1 MPTAYL
7 AVKYHPDASNRPH
20 IESILAELEKL
31 DYETRCVVRDVE
43 GWGEQHLSAED
54 LMQKTFALIDASDTV
69 VVDLTEKG
77 VGVGIEAGYAYAKGK
92 PVFTIAKRGSDIST
106 TLSGISSRIAWY
118 NDYSEISLLLAK
130 Q

>member
-1 MPTAYL
+1 MPAAYL
-7 AVKYHPDASNRPH
+7 AVKYHPDASNRSH
-20 IESILAELEKL
+20 IENILSELEKL
-31 DYETRCVVRDVE
+31 GYETNCVVRNVE
-43 GWGEQHLSAED
+43 RWDDQHLSAED

-77 VGVGIEAGYAYAKGK
+77 VGIGIEAGYAYAKGK

-118 NDYSEISLLLAK
+118 NEYEEISLLLAK
-130 Q
+130 R

>member
-1 MPTAYL
+1 
-7 AVKYHPDASNRPH
+7 
-20 IESILAELEKL
+20 
-31 DYETRCVVRDVE
+31 
-43 GWGEQHLSAED
+43 
-54 LMQKTFALIDASDTV
+54 MQKTFALIDASDTV

-77 VGVGIEAGYAYAKGK
+77 VGIGIEAGYAYAKGK

-130 Q
+130 R